1 MTKGL
6 KILFFAHAVFNG
18 IGAML
23 LFFGTGILNNLVGL
37 SSEANFVWHLLGACS
52 LSLAFLSFFV
62 TKFKEKI
69 AVLSVALVFVI
80 FHFVSAI
87 VSLIIVFTSNKVIIA
102 NTVVHLIFLLLFA
115 VFVMRYVNSYKQKP

>member
-1 MTKGL
+1 M
-6 KILFFAHAVFNG
+6 FFAHAVFNG